1 MVDSEGRM
9 IGEQTVSDCNRN
21 GPGGFRYDP
30 VTFQRGGWREDGG
43 ESCGSQY
50 GCCHED
56 GREAAF
62 CVPWGTTKKEYKK
75 ALENGCLPFQFG
87 GCKKFV
93 FVKPRD
99 KEPSTEN
106 LLNMPRG
113 INIDGETLYCR
124 DNPGSCDDHKNYFT
138 ALNVNRYNFETGIWS
153 NDQGEKYKNGERVE

>member
-1 MVDSEGRM
+1 M
-9 IGEQTVSDCNRN
+9 
-21 GPGGFRYDP
+21 
-30 VTFQRGGWREDGG
+30 
-43 ESCGSQY
+43 
-50 GCCHED
+50 
-56 GREAAF
+56 
-62 CVPWGTTKKEYKK
+62 GTTKEEYKK
-75 ALENGCLPFQFG
+75 ALENECLPLNSSINTG
-87 GCKKFV
+87 TGEEYVELNMSNCYKYV

-153 NDQGEKYKNGERVE
+153 NDQGEKFSNGVRVE